1 MYIHTARSAI
11 VHLTFIPVLCYNI
24 YMKQVHIIDTV
35 DDIVMIAEFRDDHYN
50 EMVRRGWI
58 SYNNWL
64 KDTPI
69 EVMQSKHLV
78 LFLQETSI

>member
-1 MYIHTARSAI
+1 
-11 VHLTFIPVLCYNI
+11 
-24 YMKQVHIIDTV
+24 MKQVHIIDTV
-35 DDIVMIAEFRDDHYN
+35 DDIVMVAEFRDDHYN
-50 EMVRRGWI
+50 EMTRRGWI